1 MESLHVVF
9 VFPVGCVSTPGG
21 KQKKEPGHGEK
32 AGTKMQGDSVEA
44 ESSFGELEVPKT
56 DQLTETDPVKKH
68 EGVPRE
74 DEPENKKKN
83 QATYIRLNLIFW
95 LNRWGL
101 SLLLGSLKSLKKT
114 N

>member
-1 MESLHVVF
+1 M
-9 VFPVGCVSTPGG
+9 
-21 KQKKEPGHGEK
+21 
-32 AGTKMQGDSVEA
+32 EA

-56 DQLTETDPVKKH
+56 DQLKETDPVKTH

-74 DEPENKKKN
+74 DEPENKKN
-83 QATYIRLNLIFW
+83 QATYIKLNQILW

-101 SLLLGSLKSLKKT
+101 SLRLGSLKSLKKT